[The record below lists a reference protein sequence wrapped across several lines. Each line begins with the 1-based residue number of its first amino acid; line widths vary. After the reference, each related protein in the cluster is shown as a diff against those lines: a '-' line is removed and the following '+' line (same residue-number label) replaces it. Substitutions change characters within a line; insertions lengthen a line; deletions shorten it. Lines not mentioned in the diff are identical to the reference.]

1 MSTHDASLLPG
12 LPFGTPFP
20 NATGGSG
27 VKCGRAPDS
36 TGFNF
41 TWESLNCVDTYK
53 VDSQIF
59 TTCVQGLRRAW
70 QAGVRARG
78 GGGGAGPGRDG
89 KLGRM
94 QGGSACASVFA
105 GGVRQCRTSER
116 RASTLVPDA
125 ADVAGTAPGA
135 AGGPAG

>member
-78 GGGGAGPGRDG
+78 GGGGRTRWATGPHAGWQRVCQRVCWGR
-89 KLGRM
+89 
-94 QGGSACASVFA
+94 AA
-105 GGVRQCRTSER
+105 
-116 RASTLVPDA
+116 VPHLR
-125 ADVAGTAPGA
+125 A
-135 AGGPAG
+135 AGKHARA